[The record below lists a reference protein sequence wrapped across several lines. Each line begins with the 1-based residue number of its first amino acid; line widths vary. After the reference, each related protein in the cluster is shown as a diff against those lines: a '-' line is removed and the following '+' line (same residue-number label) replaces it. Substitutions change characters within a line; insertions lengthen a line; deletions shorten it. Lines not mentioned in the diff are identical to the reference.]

1 MNVTLN
7 GPAGELEAIYDP
19 APNPSGWAAVV
30 CHPHPVYGGTMHN
43 RVVVRIARAFL
54 ANGAH
59 VLRFNFR
66 GVGASQGGYDG
77 GVGEQGDVATAF
89 QYLKNN
95 HPEMPLTLGGFS
107 FGSWVGFRAA
117 QSEPAVAALLGV
129 GIPTRHFDFSFL
141 YRSTLPKWVVQ
152 GAEDE
157 FGGTADVQEVID
169 ACAEP
174 KGLTVIPE
182 ADHFFSDHIDHLAAE
197 LDSAVKWLAGH
208 VRKG

>member
-7 GPAGELEAIYDP
+7 GPVGELEAIHEL

-66 GVGASQGGYDG
+66 GVGTSQGGYDG
-77 GVGEQGDVATAF
+77 GVGEQEDVAAAF
-89 QYLKNN
+89 QYLKKE
-95 HPEMPLTLGGFS
+95 HPGLPLALGGFS
-107 FGSWVGFRAA
+107 FGSWVGFRA
-117 QSEPAVAALLGV
+117 SRNEETVSALLGV

-141 YRSTLPKWVVQ
+141 NRSVLPKWIVQ
-152 GAEDE
+152 GADDE
-157 FGGTADVQEVID
+157 FGRPEDVREVVE
-169 ACAEP
+169 ALAEP
-174 KGLTVIPE
+174 KGLTVVPE
-182 ADHFFSDHIDHLAAE
+182 ADHFFSDHIDVLAAE
-197 LDSAVKWLAGH
+197 LDSAVKRLAAH
-208 VRKG
+208 ARKG

>member
-7 GPAGELEAIYDP
+7 GPVGDLEAIHEF

-54 ANGAH
+54 SNGAH

-66 GVGASQGGYDG
+66 GVGASRGGYDG
-77 GVGEQGDVATAF
+77 GVGEQEDVAAAF
-89 QYLKNN
+89 QYLKKEY
-95 HPEMPLTLGGFS
+95 PGLPLALGGFS

-117 QSEPAVAALLGV
+117 RNEETVSALLGV

-141 YRSTLPKWVVQ
+141 SRSVLPKWIVQ
-152 GAEDE
+152 GEDDE
-157 FGGTADVQEVID
+157 FGRPDDVREVVESL
-169 ACAEP
+169 AEP
-174 KGLTVIPE
+174 KGLTVVPE
-182 ADHFFSDHIDHLAAE
+182 ADHFFSDHIDVLAAE
-197 LDSAVKWLAGH
+197 LDSAIKRLATH
-208 VRKG
+208 ARKG

>member
-1 MNVTLN
+1 MNITLN
-7 GPAGELEAIYDP
+7 GPAGELEAIYDI
-19 APNPSGWAAVV
+19 APVPSGWAAVV

-54 ANGAH
+54 AHGAN

-77 GVGEQGDVATAF
+77 GVGEQADVAAAF
-89 QYLKNN
+89 EYLKTE
-95 HPEMPLTLGGFS
+95 HPDAPLALGGFS

-117 QSEPAVAALLGV
+117 LAESRVSALLGV

-141 YRSTLPKWVVQ
+141 YRSPLPKWVVQ
-152 GAEDE
+152 GGEDE
-157 FGGTADVQEVID
+157 FGQTEDVQNVIA

-174 KGLTVIPE
+174 KGLTVVPE
-182 ADHFFSDHIDHLAAE
+182 ADHFFTDHIDVLATE
-197 LDSAVKWLAGH
+197 LDAAVRRIGQH
-208 VRKG
+208 VRNA

>member
-1 MNVTLN
+1 MNITLN
-7 GPAGELEAIYDP
+7 GPAGELEAIHDF
-19 APNPSGWAAVV
+19 APHPSGWAAVV

-59 VLRFNFR
+59 VVRFNFR

-77 GVGEQGDVATAF
+77 GIGEQGDVAAAF
-89 QYLKNN
+89 QYLKNQY
-95 HPEMPLTLGGFS
+95 PGLPLALGGFS

-117 QSEPAVAALLGV
+117 QSENAVAALLGV

-141 YRSTLPKWVVQ
+141 YRSNLPKWIVQ
-152 GAEDE
+152 GEDDE
-157 FGGTADVQEVID
+157 FGQPPDVKEVVESL
-169 ACAEP
+169 AEP
-174 KGLTVIPE
+174 KGLTVVPE
-182 ADHFFSDHIDHLAAE
+182 ADHFFSDHIDVLATE
-197 LDSAVKWLAGH
+197 LDSAVKRIASH